1 MHLEKNP
8 VSWFTETMKTVIV
21 GAGQV
26 GYNLAEQL
34 IMESGDV
41 VLIEKNASRAQYAA
55 AHLDCLVLHADGKD
69 LEEIRAANLEEAD
82 YFVAATDSDEANII
96 ACFLVSAEFPKIK
109 KIARVR
115 SLYYLKT
122 KLFASPHLGIDF
134 VVNQETEAA
143 KAILNTVRHGA
154 ITEVTV
160 FENTRI
166 ELRKL
171 FIDAHS
177 SFRNQ
182 TLKRIKGNIRENFL
196 IAGIIRDDGI
206 MVPTGSTRIEENDH
220 IYLVA
225 EESTM
230 DQVLEKAGKT
240 KSRLRHVVVVGGS
253 MIGRYVAGYLARNR
267 YTVRLVDRDEDKCR
281 ELAESLS
288 DVLVLNGDISDES
301 IFQDERLAETDLIIT
316 ATDNEE
322 LNILAGVYA
331 KTKGAGRALAL
342 VSRPNYLNLA
352 ANLGIDATVSPKLS
366 SVNAIVQYL
375 RRGNMRSIHTLFDG
389 RSEVIEFTLSD
400 RHVVVGLA
408 LKDLKVPKHA
418 LVLAIRRGGADL
430 IPDGHT
436 VLQAND
442 LVMVFVKK
450 GAIEK
455 LERLFSEEQT

>member
-1 MHLEKNP
+1 
-8 VSWFTETMKTVIV
+8 MKTVIV

-34 IMESGDV
+34 ILEKRDV
-41 VLIEKNASRAQYAA
+41 VLIEKNASRARYAA
-55 AHLDCLVLHADGKD
+55 AHLDCLVLHADANN
-69 LEEIRAANLEEAD
+69 LEEVRAANLD
-82 YFVAATDSDEANII
+82 DTHYFVAATDSDEVNII
-96 ACFLVSAEFPKIK
+96 ACFLVGAEFPEIK

-115 SLYYLKT
+115 NLYYLKT
-122 KLFASPHLGIDF
+122 TLFSSPHLGIDF

-143 KAILNTVRHGA
+143 KAILDTVRHGA
-154 ITEVTV
+154 ITDVIA

-171 FIDAHS
+171 FIDADS

-182 TLKRIKGNIRENFL
+182 TLKRIKGDIQEDFL
-196 IAGIIRDDGI
+196 IAGIIRDEGVI
-206 MVPTGSTRIEENDH
+206 VPTGSTRIEENDH
-220 IYLVA
+220 IYLAAV
-225 EESTM
+225 ESTM
-230 DQVLEKAGKT
+230 DHVLEKAGKI
-240 KSRLRHVVVVGGS
+240 KSRLRHVVYIGGS
-253 MIGRYVAGYLARNR
+253 TIGGYVAGYLARNG
-267 YTVRLVDRDEDKCR
+267 YVVRLVDRNEDKCL
-281 ELAESLS
+281 ELAESLP

-316 ATDNEE
+316 ATENEE

-375 RRGNMRSIHTLFDG
+375 RRGNIRSIHTLFDG

-400 RHVVVGLA
+400 RHVVVGTA
-408 LKDLKVPKHA
+408 LKDLRVPKNA
-418 LVLAIRRGGADL
+418 LVLAIRRDGADF

-450 GAIEK
+450 NAIEK
-455 LERLFSEEQT
+455 LERLLA

>member
-1 MHLEKNP
+1 
-8 VSWFTETMKTVIV
+8 MKTVIV

-34 IMESGDV
+34 ILEKRDV

-55 AHLDCLVLHADGKD
+55 ARLDCLVLHADGNN
-69 LEEIRAANLEEAD
+69 LEEIRAANLD
-82 YFVAATDSDEANII
+82 DTHYFVAATNSDEVNII
-96 ACFLVSAEFPKIK
+96 ACFLVGAEFPEIK

-115 SLYYLKT
+115 NLYYLKT
-122 KLFASPHLGIDF
+122 RLFASPHLGIDF

-143 KAILNTVRHGA
+143 KAILDTVRHGA
-154 ITEVTV
+154 MTDVIA

-177 SFRNQ
+177 SFRNH
-182 TLKRIKGNIRENFL
+182 TLKRIKGNIREDFL
-196 IAGIIRDDGI
+196 IAGIIRDDVI
-206 MVPTGSTRIEENDH
+206 IVPTGSTRIEENDQV
-220 IYLVA
+220 YLAA

-230 DQVLEKAGKT
+230 DQVLEKAGKI
-240 KSRLRHVVVVGGS
+240 KSRLRHIVVVGGS
-253 MIGRYVAGYLARNR
+253 AIGSYVAGYLARNR
-267 YTVRLVDRDEDKCR
+267 YDVRLVDRNEDKCR

-288 DVLVLNGDISDES
+288 DVLILNGDISDES

-316 ATDNEE
+316 ATENEE
-322 LNILAGVYA
+322 LNILASVYA

-342 VSRPNYLNLA
+342 ISRPNYLNLA
-352 ANLGIDATVSPKLS
+352 ASLGIDATVSPKLS

-375 RRGNMRSIHTLFDG
+375 RRGNIRSIHTLFDG
-389 RSEVIEFTLSD
+389 RSEVIEFSLSD
-400 RHVVVGLA
+400 NHAVVGTA
-408 LKDLKVPKHA
+408 LKDLRIPNHA
-418 LVLAIRRGGADL
+418 LVLAIRRDDADL

-436 VLQAND
+436 VLQADD

-455 LERLFSEEQT
+455 LERLFSEEQA

>member
-1 MHLEKNP
+1 
-8 VSWFTETMKTVIV
+8 MKTVIV

-34 IMESGDV
+34 ILEKRDV
-41 VLIEKNASRAQYAA
+41 VLIEKDASRAEYAA
-55 AHLDCLVLHADGKD
+55 AHLDCLVLHADGNNV
-69 LEEIRAANLEEAD
+69 EEIRAANLD
-82 YFVAATDSDEANII
+82 DTQYFVAATDSDEVNII
-96 ACFLVSAEFPKIK
+96 ACFLVGAEFPEIK

-115 SLYYLKT
+115 NLYYLKT
-122 KLFASPHLGIDF
+122 TLFASPHLGIDF

-143 KAILNTVRHGA
+143 KAILDTVRHGA
-154 ITEVTV
+154 ITDVTV

-171 FIDAHS
+171 FIDANS
-177 SFRNQ
+177 SLRDK
-182 TLKRIKGNIRENFL
+182 TLKRIKGDIRESFL

-206 MVPTGSTRIEENDH
+206 IVPTGNTRIEENDH

-225 EESTM
+225 DEFTM
-230 DQVLEKAGKT
+230 DKVLEKAGKI

-253 MIGRYVAGYLARNR
+253 MIGRYVAGYLAGNR
-267 YTVRLVDRDEDKCR
+267 YAVRLVDRDEDKCR
-281 ELAESLS
+281 ELAESLP

-316 ATDNEE
+316 ATENEE

-331 KTKGAGRALAL
+331 KSKGAGRALAL
-342 VSRPNYLNLA
+342 VSKPNYLNLA

-375 RRGNMRSIHTLFDG
+375 RRGNIRSIHTLFDG

-400 RHVVVGLA
+400 NNPVVETA
-408 LKDLKVPKHA
+408 LKDLRIPKNA
-418 LVLAIRRGGADL
+418 LVLAIRRDGSDL

-436 VLQAND
+436 VLKAND

-450 GAIEK
+450 NAIEK
-455 LERLFSEEQT
+455 LERLFAEEKA